1 MNMTDCI
8 TLHSENK
15 LKYRKCYSCC
25 DGGLLVANGIILP
38 VVSVSA
44 LTLFIRYIRYWN
56 LQFLNK
62 DIINKTKV
70 LLPQGEV
77 TLADFCDPV

>member
-1 MNMTDCI
+1 MNRTDCT
-8 TLHSENK
+8 TLHSDNK

-44 LTLFIRYIRYWN
+44 LTLFIRYIRY
-56 LQFLNK
+56 
-62 DIINKTKV
+62 
-70 LLPQGEV
+70 
-77 TLADFCDPV
+77 